1 MQLENAIYSVIH
13 KRKNIRVS
21 FAEHP
26 ELWKINEFY
35 TYTLGAWW
43 QIKIKLLETGHYSFW
58 KCFIQGAPCKKQ
70 YHCFFHGEPKIK
82 KKTGFYTFT
91 LAE

>member
-43 QIKIKLLETGHYSFW
+43 QIKIKLLETGHYSF
-58 KCFIQGAPCKKQ
+58 
-70 YHCFFHGEPKIK
+70 
-82 KKTGFYTFT
+82 
-91 LAE
+91 